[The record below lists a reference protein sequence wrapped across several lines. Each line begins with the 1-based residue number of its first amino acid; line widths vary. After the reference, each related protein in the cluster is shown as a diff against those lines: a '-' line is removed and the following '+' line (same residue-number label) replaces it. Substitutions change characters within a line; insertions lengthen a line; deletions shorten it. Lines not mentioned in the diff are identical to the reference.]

1 MADCVSSQL
10 RKWAILCFLAFVIPL
25 GSLPAIAQSAVPN
38 DSFTNSFKLEGTNIT
53 VVGNG
58 GNATLENGEPT
69 LDPTTTTK
77 TVWYSWVAP
86 FNSRASFMLFPP
98 LLGESVSIFTGPTVD
113 HLQRLPRVQYA
124 ENAFVGMEGTVYHIQ
139 VDTTWFGE
147 DFPFSLSA
155 TPLPMAG
162 NDSFS
167 NAFVMK
173 GYSPTATATGGS
185 IMGATLEPGEPQHR
199 SDVAAKSVWW
209 KWQAPVNGSMRIY
222 VAGGLAPNP
231 ILAVY
236 TGTTLADLTLHAK
249 GGLIVDFKV
258 DGGTTYYFAAA
269 VPADATGDVGLQGP
283 GMSPS
288 GVSRQIPGNLLADPS
303 FELGGSN
310 PPWQSTNLAEDY
322 LRTGGAADGGKWV
335 SLSGGGTASLWQDL
349 PTVTGRTYAI
359 RFATVGYDSAQP
371 VRMRV
376 KWGDQVLGVVELL
389 GDDASFW
396 NWTNL
401 TATATAS
408 TTRLA
413 FENLAEPAGID
424 GLSVVWLNEPPSITK
439 PPESMST
446 YTGGQAIFT
455 VGVLGVE
462 PFTYQWSFNE
472 QPLADATNQTLVI
485 NPVSSAHAGQYSV
498 VVSNAFGHATSPPA
512 TLVIETPQAP
522 VIVLQPSGDTVA
534 NGGFFAFNVSAIGTP
549 PLSYQWFY
557 NDTPITDAT
566 NRQLVLNP
574 VLESQAG
581 SYAVQVSNFGGSTFS
596 FSAALKVDNQVV
608 GGGTV
613 WLANRSNDPFQSLSA
628 PVFDIDG
635 LSKLSGPGFVA
646 QLYAGPSADLLRA
659 AGSPTPFLTGFFGSG
674 MIASLAVTVPSVPP
688 MGQAFAQIRVW
699 EVAKGASY
707 EEARALGGK
716 FGRSG
721 IVTVTLGSFPS
732 IPPYL
737 AGLQSF
743 SLQAG
748 LPRFNIGRIELAER
762 KADGTLV
769 WSLTGEAGYR
779 YLIEKNSGNSTWKPL
794 MVITNNAGSA
804 TFTDPSPAESTV
816 DFYRSRILD

>member
-1 MADCVSSQL
+1 
-10 RKWAILCFLAFVIPL
+10 
-25 GSLPAIAQSAVPN
+25 
-38 DSFTNSFKLEGTNIT
+38 
-53 VVGNG
+53 
-58 GNATLENGEPT
+58 
-69 LDPTTTTK
+69 
-77 TVWYSWVAP
+77 
-86 FNSRASFMLFPP
+86 
-98 LLGESVSIFTGPTVD
+98 
-113 HLQRLPRVQYA
+113 
-124 ENAFVGMEGTVYHIQ
+124 
-139 VDTTWFGE
+139 
-147 DFPFSLSA
+147 
-155 TPLPMAG
+155 
-162 NDSFS
+162 
-167 NAFVMK
+167 
-173 GYSPTATATGGS
+173 
-185 IMGATLEPGEPQHR
+185 
-199 SDVAAKSVWW
+199 
-209 KWQAPVNGSMRIY
+209 
-222 VAGGLAPNP
+222 
-231 ILAVY
+231 
-236 TGTTLADLTLHAK
+236 
-249 GGLIVDFKV
+249 VDFKV

-269 VPADATGDVGLQGP
+269 VPEDAIGDVGLQGP

-303 FELGGSN
+303 FESGGSN
-310 PPWQSTNLAEDY
+310 PPWQSTNLATDY

-335 SLSGGGTASLWQDL
+335 ALDGGGTASLWQDL
-349 PTVTGRTYAI
+349 PTVSGRTYAI
-359 RFATVGYDSAQP
+359 RFAAVGYDSAQP

-439 PPESMST
+439 PPESIST
-446 YTGGQAIFT
+446 YSGGQAIFT

-462 PFTYQWSFNE
+462 PFWYQWYFND
-472 QPLADATNQTLVI
+472 QPLTNATNQTIVL
-485 NPVSSAHAGQYSV
+485 NPVSSDQAGQYHV
-498 VVSNAFGHATSPPA
+498 VVSNAFGHATSPAA
-512 TLVIETPQAP
+512 TLVIETAQAP

-549 PLSYQWFY
+549 PLGYQWFY
-557 NDTPITDAT
+557 NGSAITDAT

-581 SYAVQVSNFGGSTFS
+581 GYAVQVSNFGGSTLS
-596 FSAALKVDNQVV
+596 FPAVLKVDNQVL

-613 WLANRSNDPFQSLSA
+613 WLANWSNDPAQSFSA

-635 LSKLSGPGFVA
+635 LSKLSGPGFAA

-659 AGSPTPFLTGFFGSG
+659 AGSPRPFLTGFSSG
-674 MIASLAVTVPSVPP
+674 MISSLAVTVPSVPP
-688 MGQAFAQIRVW
+688 MGQAFTQIRVW

-721 IVTVTLGSFPS
+721 VITVTLGSFPS

-737 AGLQSF
+737 VGLQSF

-748 LPRFNIGRIELAER
+748 LPQFNTGRIELAER
-762 KADGTLV
+762 KPDGTLV
-769 WSLTGEAGYR
+769 WSLSGEAGYR

-794 MVITNNAGSA
+794 MVITNSAGSV